1 MLTDSGYT
9 PYRYTRTPGIYR
21 LKEGLAI
28 AILSQRDADKVKQA
42 LDALAAPVKLLLFTA
57 GDGGQECETCDDA
70 RNLFTEVAALSDKVT
85 LEEHQ
90 LDGSDGLA
98 GRFNIDK
105 VPALVLTPA
114 DGKDTGIRFYG
125 LPVGYEFATLLEDL
139 SDVAKGKTRLS
150 DETRT
155 AIAGLT
161 SPVRIQVF
169 VTPT

>member
-1 MLTDSGYT
+1 M
-9 PYRYTRTPGIYR
+9 
-21 LKEGLAI
+21 KEGWTI
-28 AILSQRDADKVKQA
+28 AILSQRDADKIKQA
-42 LDALAAPVKLLLFTA
+42 LDALAAPVRLLLFTS
-57 GDGGQECETCDDA
+57 GDGGPECETCDDA
-70 RNLFTEVAALSDKVT
+70 RNLFTEVDALSDKVT

-90 LDGSDGLA
+90 LEGADGMA
-98 GRFNIDK
+98 ARFHIDK
-105 VPALVLTPA
+105 VPALALTPA
-114 DGKDTGIRFYG
+114 DGRDTGIRFYG
-125 LPVGYEFATLLEDL
+125 LPVGYEFATFLEDL